1 MEENRR
7 REDGEDMGKLRVIG
21 CFLLSLVLWPF
32 IAVAFVVGLVA
43 FIVGWPIIGTKTMLD
58 EL

>member
-7 REDGEDMGKLRVIG
+7 GKDGEDMGKPKAIG

-32 IAVAFVVGLVA
+32 IAVAVVMGLVV
-43 FIVGWPIIGTKTMLD
+43 FVICWPVIGTKTML
-58 EL
+58 ENL

>member
-7 REDGEDMGKLRVIG
+7 WEDGEDMGKLRAIG

-32 IAVAFVVGLVA
+32 VVVAVALGLVAFVVG
-43 FIVGWPIIGTKTMLD
+43 WPVIGTKTMLED
-58 EL
+58 L

>member
-7 REDGEDMGKLRVIG
+7 GEDGEDMEKLKVLG

-32 IAVAFVVGLVA
+32 VAAAFTLGLTL
-43 FIVGWPIIGTKTMLD
+43 FLIGWPIIGTKTMLED
-58 EL
+58 L

>member
-1 MEENRR
+1 
-7 REDGEDMGKLRVIG
+7 MGKLRAIG

-32 IAVAFVVGLVA
+32 VVVAVALGLVAFVVG
-43 FIVGWPIIGTKTMLD
+43 WPVIGTKTMLE

>member
-1 MEENRR
+1 ME
-7 REDGEDMGKLRVIG
+7 KIKAIG

-32 IAVAFVVGLVA
+32 IVIVVALGLAAFV
-43 FIVGWPIIGTKTMLD
+43 IGWPIIGTKTMLE